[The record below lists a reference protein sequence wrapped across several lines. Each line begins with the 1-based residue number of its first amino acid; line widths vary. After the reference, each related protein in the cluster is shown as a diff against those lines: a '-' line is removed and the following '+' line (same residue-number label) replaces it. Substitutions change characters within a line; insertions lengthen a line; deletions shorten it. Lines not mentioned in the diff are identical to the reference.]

1 MSDLAFAVGDNIA
14 VSDNI
19 VDLTVLVT
27 GTEYRSLKKIQNH
40 FIKKMKHRM
49 YRGTSHNAMVAVWTP
64 TWRSNARSRLRRW

>member
-19 VDLTVLVT
+19 VDLAVLVT

-40 FIKKMKHRM
+40 FIKK
-49 YRGTSHNAMVAVWTP
+49 NETP
-64 TWRSNARSRLRRW
+64 NVSRNIS